1 MLSVPISSPLCLP
14 SSQEYLLRVGF
25 LADSPSVLSPGMT
38 PGGLASVP
46 TTGGRSVPSASPWP
60 LASGSL
66 PDELC
71 PSLLLPSALPGRCHL
86 CLASHLTPA
95 LTPPHPLLFTYV
107 PMAPCPPTLILL
119 SQLVVN
125 AHGRKTKAM

>member
-95 LTPPHPLLFTYV
+95 LTPPPPLAVHICSYGTLSTHTDFTFSV
-107 PMAPCPPTLILL
+107 GSKCTW
-119 SQLVVN
+119 
-125 AHGRKTKAM
+125 